1 MRLWIWSDVHLEMQ
15 SVRLPES
22 APAGADILVIPGDL
36 AHADEI
42 AFELESLVGRYE
54 LPIVFVPGNHEFYVD
69 PHRSGFDRGVD
80 ADRRRM
86 QRINELS
93 QGWAKPVHVLDDS
106 GVAIEGVRFLGSTLW
121 TDFAFDRAAE
131 SEGYSPDEITVENM
145 RFARISMQDYYRIPG
160 LDASAVLNI
169 HRTSRDY
176 LCRELAHDFAGPTIV
191 VSHHVPH
198 PSGEPPIYRNETGNG
213 YFTNSAGAFG
223 EILEA
228 GRGPDLW
235 IYGHTH
241 HPVDVEIG
249 RTRLLCNPHG
259 YRGRED
265 GNGFSWNV
273 VADV

>member
-15 SVRLPES
+15 SVQLPDR
-22 APAGADILVIPGDL
+22 APAGADVLVIAGDL
-36 AHADEI
+36 AHADEV
-42 AFELESLVGRYE
+42 AFELEYLVGRYE

-69 PHRSGFDRGVD
+69 RNRSGLDRGVE

-86 QRINELS
+86 QRTNELS
-93 QGWAKPVHVLDDS
+93 QGWARPVHVLDDS
-106 GVAIEGVRFLGSTLW
+106 EVVIDGIRFLGATLW
-121 TDFAFDRAAE
+121 TDFAFDRDAE
-131 SEGYSPDEITVENM
+131 ADGYSPEEIAVENM
-145 RFARISMQDYYRIPG
+145 KFARMAMQDYHRIPG
-160 LDASAVLNI
+160 LDAAAVLAM
-169 HRTSRDY
+169 HRTSRAF
-176 LCRELAHDFAGPTIV
+176 LCRELAQDFAGPTIV

-198 PSGEPPIYRNETGNG
+198 PAGEPPIYRNEPGNG

-241 HPVDVEIG
+241 YPADVEIG

-265 GNGFSWNV
+265 GNGFSWEK